1 MIALSG
7 NAQTG
12 AAASALRYRHQTS
25 EQTLA
30 EGLQE
35 YYRANCGRIF
45 PLSSMAPDSAAFF
58 RSHDI
63 CHVLFGLTTS
73 AEDEALVDTRILLG
87 STVKSRDYFKS
98 YYSVPEVRQV
108 FDDVGFM
115 PLFVATLRAIP
126 RMLRALLTSWRV
138 PKKWPW
144 QPPEDYLSRT
154 LAELRTEYGIQVY

>member
-1 MIALSG
+1 MIARSG
-7 NAQTG
+7 NAETS

-35 YYRANCGRIF
+35 YYRANSGRIF

-73 AEDEALVDTRILLG
+73 AEDEALVDTRIMLG
-87 STVKSRDYFKS
+87 STVKSRAYLKA
-98 YYSVPEVRQV
+98 YNSVPEVKQV
-108 FDDVGFM
+108 FDNVGFL
-115 PLFVATLRAIP
+115 PLFVATLRAVP
-126 RMLRALLTSWRV
+126 RMLRALLTSWRL

-144 QPPEDYLSRT
+144 QPPEDHLSRT
-154 LAELRTEYGIQVY
+154 LADLRTEYGIQVY